1 MVENAR
7 NCEMRT
13 AEYGKD
19 RVRSTHFFYGLSA
32 YLISKDE
39 TTKTL
44 Y

>member
-1 MVENAR
+1 MAENAW
-7 NCEMRT
+7 NCGIRT

-19 RVRSTHFFYGLSA
+19 RVRSTQFYYGLNT